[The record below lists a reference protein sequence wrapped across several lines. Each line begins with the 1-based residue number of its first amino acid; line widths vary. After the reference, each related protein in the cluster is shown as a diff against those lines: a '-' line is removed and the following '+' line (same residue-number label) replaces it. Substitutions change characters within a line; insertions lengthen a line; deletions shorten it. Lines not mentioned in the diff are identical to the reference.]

1 MINTSIF
8 SKGLYSSWCYNDTYQ
23 TLFDCGEG
31 CATHLANA
39 LPGVENVFLG
49 HDHGDHTLGLPSLI
63 KPMNVYYPA
72 DNRLMESLL
81 QFIDARYNNG
91 WLRYRLNFIPIQ
103 AGFEMEIGKNT
114 FLRAFNMKHQ
124 KDQTTLGYV
133 IYTIRTR
140 LKSEYKDLGSSIG
153 QMIKSGKVRSEDI
166 SEKFRANLF
175 AYCLD
180 AYAIPDADQIKGCD
194 DVIMDC
200 TFVNSKDRTDMT
212 HFTLDEAVD
221 LCKNLGVKKM
231 YAAHFSPRYDF
242 NQTVKDRPEVQF
254 INPYIV
260 NKI

>member
-1 MINTSIF
+1 
-8 SKGLYSSWCYNDTYQ
+8 
-23 TLFDCGEG
+23 
-31 CATHLANA
+31 
-39 LPGVENVFLG
+39 
-49 HDHGDHTLGLPSLI
+49 
-63 KPMNVYYPA
+63 
-72 DNRLMESLL
+72 
-81 QFIDARYNNG
+81 
-91 WLRYRLNFIPIQ
+91 
-103 AGFEMEIGKNT
+103 MEIGKNT

-140 LKSEYKDLGSSIG
+140 LKAEYKDLGSSIG

-166 SEKFRANLF
+166 SESFRANLF